1 MHYAYNTENI
11 SLQIF
16 FYFIIRWLA
25 IESVGNNIKSAT
37 VCFLVSHDLENI
49 QQCKTF
55 LMSFKASSM
64 IKLQYIVNS
73 VMCFI
78 FILWYDY

>member
-1 MHYAYNTENI
+1 M
-11 SLQIF
+11 QITMNAFCMYTILRTFHFKSF

-25 IESVGNNIKSAT
+25 IESEGNNIKSAT

-64 IKLQYIVNS
+64 IKLQ
-73 VMCFI
+73 
-78 FILWYDY
+78 